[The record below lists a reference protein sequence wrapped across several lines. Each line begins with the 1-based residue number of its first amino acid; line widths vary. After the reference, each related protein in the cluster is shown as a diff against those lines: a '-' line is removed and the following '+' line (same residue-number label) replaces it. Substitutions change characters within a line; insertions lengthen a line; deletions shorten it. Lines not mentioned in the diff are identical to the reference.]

1 MTSKTASLL
10 LSALL
15 VSGTSAFTL
24 SPAYAAGAAPVSA
37 PTVTGLPD
45 FTDVIDKVGPAVVNI
60 RTTERV
66 STRGGAPGEEEM
78 QEFLRRFFGGQM
90 PPRGGR
96 RRRRSYGHAD
106 RPA

>member
-15 VSGTSAFTL
+15 VSGATAFMQ
-24 SPAYAAGAAPVSA
+24 PAHAAAPV
-37 PTVTGLPD
+37 PTPAVTGLPD

-66 STRGGAPGEEEM
+66 RTRGGAPGEEEL
-78 QEFLRRFFGGQM
+78 Q
-90 PPRGGR
+90 
-96 RRRRSYGHAD
+96 
-106 RPA
+106 